1 MTDVDRLRAR
11 ADELIERSRA
21 RAPATAADQRL
32 RRRREAEVVR
42 RVGRIAIADGAILA
56 GAIVFALAVAPL
68 GIMGAM
74 LVALLLIVATIVFAA
89 LPAGGGTPEIEQL
102 TQVPLKAL
110 PRTTEHWLDAQRP
123 ALPAPVHGLVDSI
136 GVKLEFLAPQLALL
150 DEQSPAAG
158 EVRKLVGE
166 QLPELIKGYARV
178 PEPLR
183 RVERNGLTPDQ
194 QLAQGLQVIND
205 EIAEMSAQLAQGD
218 LDLLATRGR
227 YLQIKYQGD
236 EGSGPA

>member
-21 RAPATAADQRL
+21 RAPATAADQRM
-32 RRRREAEVVR
+32 RRRREADVVR
-42 RVGRIAIADGAILA
+42 RVSRIAIADGAILV
-56 GAIVFALAVAPL
+56 GAIIFALAVAPL
-68 GIMGAM
+68 GITGAM
-74 LVALLLIVATIVFAA
+74 IVGLALIAATLAFAII
-89 LPAGGGTPEIEQL
+89 PGGSAPEIEQL
-102 TQVPLKAL
+102 SQVPLKAL
-110 PRTTEHWLDAQRP
+110 PKTTEHWLDAQRP
-123 ALPAPVHGLVDSI
+123 ALPAPVLGLVDSI
-136 GVKLEFLAPQLALL
+136 GVKLEILAPQLAAL
-150 DEQSPAAG
+150 DENQPAAG
-158 EVRKLVGE
+158 EVRKLIGE
-166 QLPELIKGYARV
+166 QLPELVKGYQRV

-194 QLAQGLQVIND
+194 QLAQGLQVIDD

-236 EGSGPA
+236 D